1 MKKLYYLLALVTM
14 AFTACQKQPVVP
26 VPSLTNT
33 ATLTFTLAQS
43 DYQLLPSTAYPHSSF
58 SFQSS
63 ADADNYIPTILN
75 AKYSKLNNKSTASV
89 TYTLAAPSISAAPIT
104 VADSL
109 FKDVAYTVS
118 TADYAAVT
126 GGTFKDLSAA
136 QVISFLKYKY
146 PTPKPNQLAVIS
158 YTFYTGSDAS
168 VINSFLYLNG
178 AWKKIYQIS
187 PAQYTALNLGSAD
200 FSASDLPNLPA
211 YFNTFLKADPSIID
225 TVKTSDIIYVSYKY
239 FVSSANT
246 FQRVAALIYDGNN
259 FLTTTYTPT
268 PVQAT
273 GSYLKTNGTWNAVAP
288 VPTVNYT
295 LTAADIKL
303 IGSPTGTIGTVSQRA
318 NLTSF
323 SDFESSWASADL
335 NSAMILVLTTDFP
348 TPQVNVLYKVTYS
361 AYVNSADVPTIRS
374 FIYNGTAWV
383 AQQP

>member
-43 DYQLLPSTAYPHSSF
+43 DYKLLPNTSYPFTSL
-58 SFQSS
+58 SFQST
-63 ADADNYIPTILN
+63 ADANSYIPTILN
-75 AKYSKLNNKSTASV
+75 AKESPNLNDGSTASV
-89 TYTLAAPSISAAPIT
+89 TYTLAQPGASIT

-118 TADYAAVT
+118 AADYAAVT

-158 YTFYTGSDAS
+158 YTFYTGTDVS

-200 FSASDLPNLPA
+200 FSATDLPNLPA
-211 YFNTFLKADPSIID
+211 YFNTFLKADPTIID
-225 TVKTSDIIYVSYKY
+225 TVKANDIVYVSYKY

-246 FQRVAALIYDGNN
+246 FQRVMALTYDGNN
-259 FLTTTYTPT
+259 FAAVPAVT
-268 PVQAT
+268 QAT
-273 GSYLKTNGTWNAVAP
+273 GSFLKTKGTWNAVVP

-303 IGSPTGTIGTVSQRA
+303 IGSPTGTIGTASQRA
-318 NLTSF
+318 NLTSY

-335 NSAMILVLTTDFP
+335 NSAMILALTTDFP